1 MEAQG
6 SVKDNWWI
14 EIKCPTVKG
23 KKYRTIAFRGTEEQ
37 AIALAQSVKSKLH
50 DKGHVNVS
58 ARYYRIDT
66 MTYMGKI

>member
-37 AIALAQSVKSKLH
+37 AKNACPKREEQA
-50 DKGHVNVS
+50 
-58 ARYYRIDT
+58 ARQRARQRFY
-66 MTYMGKI
+66 KNF

>member
-1 MEAQG
+1 M
-6 SVKDNWWI
+6 KDNWWI

-37 AIALAQSVKSKLH
+37 VRQLVEDQKRKLR

-58 ARYYRIDT
+58 ARYYKVDAL
-66 MTYMGKI
+66 TYMGSL

>member
-1 MEAQG
+1 M
-6 SVKDNWWI
+6 KDNWWI

-23 KKYRTIAFRGTEEQ
+23 KKYHTIAFRGTEEQ
-37 AIALAQSVKSKLH
+37 AEAHAQSVKNKLR

-58 ARYYRIDT
+58 ARYCRIDA

>member
-1 MEAQG
+1 M
-6 SVKDNWWI
+6 KDNWWI

-37 AIALAQSVKSKLH
+37 AIALAQSVKDKLH
-50 DKGHVNVS
+50 DKGHVNVVAS
-58 ARYYRIDT
+58 LYRIDS